1 MVVTDLHN
9 FASPMLRYDIGDYAE
24 VGGPCTCGRTLPT
37 LRRILGRKR
46 NLLMKADG
54 TRFLP
59 RAGFETFHEIAP
71 IQQYQVVQ
79 HALDDIEFKLVA
91 VDPLTPAQEEAFA
104 DTLRKALQFEGRIRV
119 VQSREYL
126 PDSIAGKYEDFICK
140 LDTAG

>member
-1 MVVTDLHN
+1 M
-9 FASPMLRYDIGDYAE
+9 
-24 VGGPCTCGRTLPT
+24 
-37 LRRILGRKR
+37 RRILGRKR

-54 TRFLP
+54 SRFLP

-91 VDPLTPAQEEAFA
+91 VEPLTPAQEEAFA

-140 LDTAG
+140 LDEPPAEAYPRDLPGDRRADARVGEKPCRCWRCWA